1 MTPRTGGSGN
11 GEPSSSPVLSIVAA
25 SDTAVLLRTPSTL
38 AADFVRVLRGDE
50 SRGRVECDHCRAPSR
65 VGSNAG
71 AAARLLRASSAGVPP
86 LLDPSHR
93 AARPTARTVLKGL
106 AAPSVIVVVDAQ
118 GRASARAL
126 VARCPELRLR
136 SLVSVFVADGIIDLA
151 PSEDVAQPHHLVVT
165 ADDRDRLCLPVG
177 ILARLG
183 VRHRAQL
190 QLIARPS
197 TGGVACINPALLVA
211 ALDAVADAAVLDAD
225 LLADPDAP
233 SSAAPVA
240 DIDPGRPR
248 GGRTRRVT

>member
-11 GEPSSSPVLSIVAA
+11 GEPGTSPVLHIVAA
-25 SDTAVLLRTPSTL
+25 SDTSVLRTPSVL
-38 AADFVRVLRGDE
+38 AADFVRVLRGDQA
-50 SRGRVECDHCRAPSR
+50 RGRVACDHCRAPSS
-65 VGSNAG
+65 VESNAG
-71 AAARLLRASSAGVPP
+71 AAARLLRAASTAAPP

-126 VARCPELRLR
+126 LARCPELRLR

-151 PSEDVAQPHHLVVT
+151 PADDVAQPHHLVVT
-165 ADDRDRLCLPVG
+165 GDDRDRLCLPVG

-225 LLADPDAP
+225 LLADPNAP
-233 SSAAPVA
+233 AAAAPVA